1 MDFFSTTRSP
11 LRRFYLIF
19 FVLLTISFTAT
30 NNFAANTRILIAA
43 DTEHNYHNLLID
55 KIQAL
60 SASQGLNFDII
71 ESDDYDSNNIRNA
84 SVIITIGY
92 EAAKHFIQNDTK
104 KPVLSL
110 LIPSSTFLQLLN
122 DNVDSQKRN
131 KFSAIYIDQ
140 PLNRHIQLIK
150 AVSESSKRVGVLL
163 GEHSRHLE
171 KDLYTHI
178 KHGNLTPQ
186 IVTVT
191 NRSSLISETRQI
203 AETTDILLAIPDNT
217 IYNKRSIKGILL
229 TTYRNRTPVI
239 GYSQAYV
246 RAGALAAVFST
257 PDDISNH
264 THDVLS
270 RILDQNTHKAFREH
284 PVYYTV
290 AVNYKVAHSLN
301 MSVPSESELSRKI
314 GAHKD

>member
-1 MDFFSTTRSP
+1 MDFIITTRLP
-11 LRRFYLIF
+11 LQRLCFAFLF
-19 FVLLTISFTAT
+19 LLMSSLTS
-30 NNFAANTRILIAA
+30 NNIYAADKRILIAT
-43 DTEHNYHNLLID
+43 DTEHSYHNLLID
-55 KIQAL
+55 KIRTL
-60 SASQGLNFDII
+60 STDRGVQFDII
-71 ESDDYDSNNIRNA
+71 GPDDYSKNNIRSA

-92 EAAKHFIQNDTK
+92 DAAKHFINNDTK

-122 DNVDSQKRN
+122 DKVTSEDRS

-140 PLNRHIQLIK
+140 PLSRHIQLIK

-171 KDLYTHI
+171 KDLYTNI
-178 KHGNLTPQ
+178 KLGDLTPQ
-186 IVTVT
+186 IVTIT

-246 RAGALAAVFST
+246 RAGALAAVYST
-257 PDDISNH
+257 PVDIARQ
-264 THDVLS
+264 TQEALS
-270 RILDQNTHKAFREH
+270 RILDQNNHSAYRQH
-284 PVYYTV
+284 PVYFTV

-301 MSVPSESELSRKI
+301 MSVPSESELTKKI
-314 GAHKD
+314 GAHKE